1 MKRIIKGV
9 LVLVAGLIA
18 AVAAVFL
25 VSSVLYTPTYMARYV
40 WYNTS
45 ELTDWKIFPCNK
57 VENRAPAF
65 LFRKV
70 AGQDRVRSL
79 AGGVAYESHRSGMTE
94 IGDLDA
100 FLAGNATT
108 AFIVIKDDAVL
119 YEKYFNGY
127 KRDTMLNCFSVS
139 KSFTSALVGIALDEG
154 LIKDIDDPITAYLP
168 ELKDK
173 GHRDITIRHLLMMS
187 SGMSYSAG
195 DLWWQDDPINYYYA
209 DLRKLAI
216 QRARIEEPPGRHHLY
231 NNYHPQLLGMILE
244 RVTGGTVSHYIQ
256 EKIWKPL
263 GMEFPAVWSLD
274 SEEHRFEH
282 MIDRV
287 EDPVEAEHLT
297 LLPAVERQIVVVRD
311 PGAGDGILVEQ
322 PLYRLAVQ
330 HGPLEDLG
338 HVLGSHARAEHL
350 LGKRHD
356 DRSLLTEPVTAGGLH
371 RHLAVQAAP
380 VDLPLEGLPGP
391 LGPKAPQPVPPQTVT
406 TFASGSSRE
415 ASSHCQR

>member
-1 MKRIIKGV
+1 MKRMIKGV

-79 AGGVAYESHRSGMTE
+79 AKGVAYESHRSGMTE

-108 AFIVIKDDAVL
+108 AFIVIKDDAVI

-244 RVTGGTVSHYIQ
+244 RVTGGTVSHYLQ

-282 MIDRV
+282 M
-287 EDPVEAEHLT
+287 E
-297 LLPAVERQIVVVRD
+297 
-311 PGAGDGILVEQ
+311 
-322 PLYRLAVQ
+322 
-330 HGPLEDLG
+330 
-338 HVLGSHARAEHL
+338 
-350 LGKRHD
+350 
-356 DRSLLTEPVTAGGLH
+356 SLLNARPIDLARFGRLFLRKGDWNGRRVISEQYVSAATAPFPSPSKDYYSVFTEGAERRYFEEGGGYYKYFWWGYAKGKGGYDYFAVG
-371 RHLAVQAAP
+371 HLGQYIYVN
-380 VDLPLEGLPGP
+380 PGRNVIIVRTGTDRADVVWWP
-391 LGPKAPQPVPPQTVT
+391 EILRKL
-406 TFASGSSRE
+406 SE
-415 ASSHCQR
+415 KL